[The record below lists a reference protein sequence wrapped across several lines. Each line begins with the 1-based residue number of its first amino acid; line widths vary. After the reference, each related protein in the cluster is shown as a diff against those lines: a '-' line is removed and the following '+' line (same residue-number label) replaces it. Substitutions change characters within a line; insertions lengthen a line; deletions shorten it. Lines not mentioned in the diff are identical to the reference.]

1 MHITNI
7 RKPYF
12 FLFFFPLFFLSTSC
26 VCTTHIKDLTTK
38 DEEIKTIKLDLQYK
52 GKMIPDL
59 LDRLSMKD
67 QEIGELTDE
76 VHTITDLLDRLS
88 MKDQEIGELT
98 DEVHTITGLLDR
110 LSMKDQEIGKLTDE
124 LHADR
129 ETIEELKSD
138 IEKLREVDVQTE
150 EKKQKLITALK
161 KRS

>member
-1 MHITNI
+1 VHITNI
-7 RKPYF
+7 RKHYF

-52 GKMIPDL
+52 GKMI
-59 LDRLSMKD
+59 
-67 QEIGELTDE
+67 
-76 VHTITDLLDRLS
+76 TDLL
-88 MKDQEIGELT
+88 E
-98 DEVHTITGLLDR
+98 R

-124 LHADR
+124 LHAAR

-150 EKKQKLITALK
+150 EKKTEVDNRIEETIITSSPEATPEADSRSAEEQKTE
-161 KRS
+161 